1 MPTQPHDASVKH
13 FRHEAKALLRALE
26 AGNAE
31 AARRVSHNL
40 PRLSGA
46 SIADVLAADVGLQ
59 ETQHVIACEQGYTQ
73 WVELIDG
80 GEPRFESITELTDAD
95 IRVLLKEVG
104 PQDMAAALLGMARN
118 VN

>member
-1 MPTQPHDASVKH
+1 MPTQLHDASVKH

-46 SIADVLAADVGLQ
+46 SVPRPRYQLLADKKSQRPKV
-59 ETQHVIACEQGYTQ
+59 
-73 WVELIDG
+73 
-80 GEPRFESITELTDAD
+80 
-95 IRVLLKEVG
+95 
-104 PQDMAAALLGMARN
+104 
-118 VN
+118 